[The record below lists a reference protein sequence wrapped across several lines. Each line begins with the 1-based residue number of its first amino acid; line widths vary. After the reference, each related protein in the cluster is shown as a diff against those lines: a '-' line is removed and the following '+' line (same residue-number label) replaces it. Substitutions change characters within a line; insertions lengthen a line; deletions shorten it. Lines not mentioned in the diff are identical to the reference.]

1 MNSMYDVS
9 AIILKYGHSMSLRA
23 TLGGLYLVYF

>member
-9 AIILKYGHSMSLRA
+9 DESVVA
-23 TLGGLYLVYF
+23 